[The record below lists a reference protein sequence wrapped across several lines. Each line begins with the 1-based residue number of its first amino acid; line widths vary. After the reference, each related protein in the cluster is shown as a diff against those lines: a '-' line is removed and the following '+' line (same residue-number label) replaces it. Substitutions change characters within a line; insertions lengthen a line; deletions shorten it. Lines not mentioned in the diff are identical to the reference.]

1 MSVYI
6 SAGLPLGNSLTAG
19 GFLDTVAAIRSKY
32 PQVTC
37 RTYNNGYMNST
48 LTTLKL
54 LPMGTKIILIGYSWG
69 ADNCSIIASRIGRT
83 VDMIY
88 ALQPSVYYP
97 TTPIGSNVLEATCVY
112 NPNWFETFG
121 LGFERFKLASGNTK
135 TKFSLVTTSDS
146 HPGVQYDLKY
156 RQQILDGVGRV
167 VNPTGV

>member
-6 SAGLPLGNSLTAG
+6 SAGLGLGNSLTSG

-32 PQVTC
+32 PQVEC
-37 RTYNNGYMNST
+37 HTYNNGYMNSAIT
-48 LTTLKL
+48 KL
-54 LPMGTKIILIGYSWG
+54 RSLPMSTRIILLGYSWG
-69 ADNCSIIASRIGRT
+69 ADNTSIIASRLGR

-97 TTPIGSNVLEATCVY
+97 TTPIGPNVLEATCVY

-135 TKFSLVTTSDS
+135 TKFNLITTSDS
-146 HPGVQYDLKY
+146 HPSVQYDLKY

-167 VNPTGV
+167 VNSTGV